1 MNACIQFDLSGGQLK
16 VEEKIFYF
24 EELKREN
31 TRQTFKI
38 ALQRGKELDIKTFVV
53 ASTSGWTGV
62 QAMKVFEGMNLIV
75 VSHCYGSRQP
85 NTWLF
90 EDKNLRLLKDKGVPI
105 VTAAHAFG
113 GITRAMNQMSITEAP
128 STYVIGDIVAST
140 LRMFGQGMKV
150 ACEIACMAADAG
162 LVRCDEDII
171 SMGGSG
177 RVGGVDVAIV
187 LTPAN
192 SHRLFETRIKEIL
205 CKPRNID

>member
-1 MNACIQFDLSGGQLK
+1 M
-16 VEEKIFYF
+16 EEKIFYF
-24 EELKREN
+24 EELKKDN
-31 TRQTFKI
+31 TEQTFRI
-38 ALQRGKELDIKTFVV
+38 ALQRGKELGIKTFVV

-62 QAMKVFEGMNLIV
+62 QAMKAFAGMNLVV

-85 NTWLF
+85 DTWLF
-90 EDKNLRLLKDKGVPI
+90 KDENLKLLKDGGVPI

-113 GITRAMNQMSITEAP
+113 GITRAMNQMNIPEAP
-128 STYVIGDIVAST
+128 TTYVIGDIVANT

-162 LVRCDEDII
+162 LVRCNEEII

-177 RVGGVDVAIV
+177 RVGGADVAVV

-192 SHRLFETRIKEIL
+192 SHRLFETKIKEVL
-205 CKPRNID
+205 CKPRNF

>member
-1 MNACIQFDLSGGQLK
+1 MEG
-16 VEEKIFYF
+16 KISYF
-24 EELKREN
+24 KEIKREN
-31 TRQTFKI
+31 TGQTFKI
-38 ALQRGKELDIKTFVV
+38 AKQWGQELGIRTFVV
-53 ASTSGWTGV
+53 ASTTGWTGV
-62 QAMKVFEGMNLIV
+62 QAMKAFEGMKLIV

-90 EDKNLRLLKDKGVPI
+90 KDENLQLLKGKDVPI

-113 GITRAMNQMSITEAP
+113 GITRAMSQMKITEAP
-128 STYVIGDIVAST
+128 TTYVIGDIVANT

-150 ACEIACMAADAG
+150 ACEVACMAADAG

-177 RVGGVDVAIV
+177 RVGGADVAVV

-205 CKPRNID
+205 CKSRNI

>member
-1 MNACIQFDLSGGQLK
+1 M
-16 VEEKIFYF
+16 EEKIHYF

-31 TRQTFKI
+31 TDQTFKI
-38 ALQRGKELDIKTFVV
+38 ALQRGPELGIRTFVV

-62 QAMKVFEGMNLIV
+62 QAMKAFEGMNLIV

-85 NTWLF
+85 NEWFF
-90 EDKNLRLLKDKGVPI
+90 EDENLQLLKDKGVSI
-105 VTAAHAFG
+105 ITAAHAFG
-113 GITRAMNQMSITEAP
+113 GITRAMNQMKISGAP
-128 STYVIGDIVAST
+128 TTYVIGDIVANT

-177 RVGGVDVAIV
+177 RVGGADVAVV

-192 SHRLFETRIKEIL
+192 SHRLFETKIKEIL
-205 CKPRNID
+205 CKPRNIQ

>member
-1 MNACIQFDLSGGQLK
+1 MAAGIFHFDEIRK
-16 VEEKIFYF
+16 
-24 EELKREN
+24 EN
-31 TRQTFKI
+31 TEQTFQI
-38 ALQRGKELDIKTFVV
+38 AKQRGRELGIRTYVV

-62 QAMKVFEGMNLIV
+62 QAMQAFSGMKLIV
-75 VSHCYGSRQP
+75 VSHCYGSQQP

-90 EDKNLRLLKDKGVPI
+90 KDENRQILKDKGIPI

-113 GITRAMNQMSITEAP
+113 GITRAMNQMKISQAP
-128 STYVIGDIVAST
+128 TTYVIGDIVANT

-171 SMGGSG
+171 AMGGSG
-177 RVGGVDVAIV
+177 RVGGADVALV

-192 SHRLFETRIKEIL
+192 SHRLFETKIKEIL
-205 CKPRNID
+205 CKPRNI

>member
-1 MNACIQFDLSGGQLK
+1 MTA
-16 VEEKIFYF
+16 EIFYF
-24 EELKREN
+24 DEVKKEN
-31 TRQTFKI
+31 TEQTFKI
-38 ALQRGKELDIKTFVV
+38 AWQRGQELGIRTYVV

-62 QAMKVFEGMNLIV
+62 RAMEAFSGMKLIL
-75 VSHCYGSRQP
+75 VSHCYGSQQP

-90 EDKNLRLLKDKGVPI
+90 EDRNLQVLKSKGIPI

-113 GITRAMNQMSITEAP
+113 GITRAMNQMKISQAP
-128 STYVIGDIVAST
+128 TTYVIGDIVANT

-177 RVGGVDVAIV
+177 RVGGADVAVV
-187 LTPAN
+187 LKPAN
-192 SHRLFETRIKEIL
+192 SHRLFETKIKEIL
-205 CKPRNID
+205 CKPRNI

>member
-1 MNACIQFDLSGGQLK
+1 M
-16 VEEKIFYF
+16 EEKITYF
-24 EELKREN
+24 EEIKKEN
-31 TRQTFKI
+31 TEQTLKI
-38 ALQRGKELDIKTFVV
+38 ALKRGQELGIKKYLV

-62 QAMKVFEGMNLIV
+62 QAMKAFEGMNLIV
-75 VSHCYGSRQP
+75 VSHCYGSMEP
-85 NTWLF
+85 DKWLF
-90 EDKNLRLLKDKGVPI
+90 TDENFRLLKDKGVPI

-113 GITRAMNQMSITEAP
+113 GITRAMNQMKISEAP
-128 STYVIGDIVAST
+128 TTYVIGDIVANT

-177 RVGGVDVAIV
+177 RVGGADVAVV

-192 SHRLFETRIKEIL
+192 SHRLFQTKIKEVL
-205 CKPRNID
+205 CKPRNI

>member
-1 MNACIQFDLSGGQLK
+1 MKA
-16 VEEKIFYF
+16 EIFYF
-24 EELKREN
+24 DELKKEN
-31 TRQTFKI
+31 TEQTFKI
-38 ALQRGKELDIKTFVV
+38 ARQRGEELGIKTFVV

-62 QAMKVFEGMNLIV
+62 QAMQAFGGLKLIV
-75 VSHCYGSRQP
+75 VSHCYGYPQP
-85 NTWLF
+85 NSWSF
-90 EDKNLRLLKDKGVPI
+90 KDENLQMLKSKGIPV

-113 GITRAMNQMSITEAP
+113 GITRAMNQMKISQAP
-128 STYVIGDIVAST
+128 TTYVIGDIVANS

-177 RVGGVDVAIV
+177 RTGGADVAVV

-192 SHRLFETRIKEIL
+192 SHRLFETKIKEIL
-205 CKPRNID
+205 CKPRNL